1 METDSRYGRE
11 NCQIGESGFNSRN
24 CETAFPSPLLTFTY
38 SYIKPQ
44 CVCVFIR
51 VLWRNRT
58 NKKILIQI
66 EKHDE
71 KLAHRFMEAEKSP
84 NMCNQSA
91 GDPGK
96 LTV

>member
-1 METDSRYGRE
+1 MES
-11 NCQIGESGFNSRN
+11 QVFNSRN
-24 CETAFPSPLLTFTY
+24 CETAFPSLLLTFTH
-38 SYIKPQ
+38 SYIKLQ
-44 CVCVFIR
+44 CVCGFIR

-58 NKKILIQI
+58 NKKIFIQI

-71 KLAHRFMEAEKSP
+71 KLAHRFTEAEKSP